1 MALGSR
7 GVNRIQWLGLMIALF
22 SLSIWVV
29 TQKNSVGNNQVG
41 FTQQEAQN
49 YDPQLRIDRE
59 RKIEVDI
66 EELDRKFENVKT
78 ELRHS
83 PVLSKRR
90 RELRSLQRALHAQR
104 RLIRQQ
110 LHELRRASSQ
120 DWEHLAD
127 HLDSEIEKAK
137 NLID

>member
-7 GVNRIQWLGLMIALF
+7 GVNRIQWLGVMIALF

-41 FTQQEAQN
+41 FTQQAQN

-66 EELDRKFENVKT
+66 EELDSKFENVKT

-120 DWEHLAD
+120 GWEHLAD